1 MFKDT
6 LEANI
11 LAILSII
18 RVKSFLSNCFYIII
32 IFIHILVLFNY
43 FFLVS
48 KKINS
53 IICKKSTFPR
63 NLSMKVNWTF
73 EFSGF

>member
-11 LAILSII
+11 LAILSIV
-18 RVKSFLSNCFYIII
+18 RVKSFLYNCFYIMITFYPYSCRI
-32 IFIHILVLFNY
+32 QL

-48 KKINS
+48 EKINS